1 MGRSRLISKAT
12 SKALEDVLLII
23 PSGQREA
30 VDDASRAIS
39 SVSIPLA
46 EKRKTR
52 TTFFKSVESIISH
65 KINELFQSDQNLF
78 RRSLIAK
85 LALKLPLVIDQMD
98 LPESI
103 LKLYPEAF
111 DRLSSY
117 LINNEND
124 TYSLSNDFFDKDI
137 AFVLGVSVPAGSQ
150 VVDLKS
156 YFKIP
161 SIVRALFRP
170 GNVKAIVRLLQVG
183 GTGPWFRIHT
193 ESRYLDDFNEP
204 GWDACYLR
212 IADLLERNPSIRGMI
227 GTSWFYDPQLL
238 SVSPRLAYLQKR
250 PLEQGAFM
258 IRNRTSASAIQ
269 RATLKSKTR
278 RSLYQEG
285 GYLPVEYSLLWP
297 RKALISYGK
306 LTK

>member
-1 MGRSRLISKAT
+1 MDRSRLISKST
-12 SKALEDVLLII
+12 SKALEDVLLKI

-52 TTFFKSVESIISH
+52 TAFFKSVESIISH
-65 KINELFQSDQNLF
+65 KTNDLFQSDQNLF

-85 LALKLPLVIDQMD
+85 LALKLPLVINQMD

-111 DRLSSY
+111 DRVSAH

-124 TYSLSNDFFDKDI
+124 TYNLSNDFFDKDI
-137 AFVLGVSVPAGSQ
+137 SFVLGVSVPAGAE

-156 YFKIP
+156 YYKFL
-161 SIVRALFRP
+161 SIVRSLFRP
-170 GNVKAIVRLLQVG
+170 GNVKAIVRFFRVG
-183 GTGPWFRIHT
+183 GTGPWFRIHV
-193 ESRYLDDFNEP
+193 ESRYLDYFNEP

-212 IADLLERNPSIRGMI
+212 IADLLEKNPSIRGMI

-238 SVSPRLAYLQKR
+238 SISPRLAYLQKR
-250 PLEQGAFM
+250 PLERGAFM
-258 IRNRTSASAIQ
+258 IRNRTTASAIQ
-269 RATLKSKTR
+269 LSTLKSKTR

-285 GYLPVEYSLLWP
+285 RYVPVEYSLLWP

-306 LTK
+306 LIK